1 MPSSDHQEIERAVR
15 DLEERRCNATNANDA
30 VALEKLFVED
40 YVHVHANALVH
51 NRAEMI
57 HHTTT
62 NARTV
67 EPRPPKVRV
76 FGDVAILTGDLVNVV
91 VRDGKT
97 IYNRLFATQV
107 ACKTSGGWKF
117 ASFQATRLPE

>member
-1 MPSSDHQEIERAVR
+1 MPNSDHQEIERAVR
-15 DLEERRCNATNANDA
+15 NLEERRRNATNVNDA
-30 VALEKLFVED
+30 AALEKLFIED
-40 YVHVHANALVH
+40 YVHIHANALVQ

-67 EPRPPKVRV
+67 ESRLPKVRI

-97 IYNRLFATQV
+97 IYSRLFATQV
-107 ACKTSGGWKF
+107 ACKTSDGWKF